1 MSDCYIEQIIHIK
14 LCVKLSKP
22 ASETLEMLKLVYGEE
37 VISRAR
43 VFDWHKRFKGSR
55 DDIHDDARSGHPVTH
70 KNT

>member
-43 VFDWHKRFKGSR
+43 VLDWHKRFKGGR
-55 DDIHDDARSGHPVTH
+55 DDSTMSSKWPCSHPQ
-70 KNT
+70 NT